1 MRSGDGA
8 AARPDRRVVSLI
20 AAVLAALAAMVVVA
34 PVGERRITRLVAAE
48 PEPVISRRIT
58 AAILRWWQHR
68 GIGPGSRRRRTQQ
81 RARVLQA
88 IGALGA
94 ELEAGASPG
103 EALLRAQGSP
113 SVWPQAAAAVRW
125 GDGIAE
131 GLVADARAAPV
142 LSQVAA
148 CWRVGSRGAGLVEA
162 IQHVAASARAAE
174 DVRVEMEA
182 QLAGPRSTARLLSG
196 LPVVGLGL
204 GLMLGADPLDWLL
217 GTMPGRLCLTVGV
230 TLTLVGM
237 WWTGRIAAGVE
248 RRL

>member
-1 MRSGDGA
+1 M
-8 AARPDRRVVSLI
+8 SLI
-20 AAVLAALAAMVVVA
+20 AAVLAALAVTVVVA
-34 PVGERRITRLVAAE
+34 PVGELRIRRLAAAESESAIGTRLRGTVQ
-48 PEPVISRRIT
+48 
-58 AAILRWWQHR
+58 RWWQQR
-68 GIGPGSRRRRTQQ
+68 GIGPGSRRRRALQ

-88 IGALGA
+88 IGALAA
-94 ELEAGASPG
+94 ELEAGAPPA
-103 EALLRAQGSP
+103 EALLRAQGDP
-113 SVWPQAAAAVRW
+113 SVWPQAAAAARW

-131 GLVADARAAPV
+131 GLDADARAAPV
-142 LSQVAA
+142 LGQAAA

-217 GTMPGRLCLTVGV
+217 GTLPGRLCLAVGV

>member
-1 MRSGDGA
+1 MILA
-8 AARPDRRVVSLI
+8 AV
-20 AAVLAALAAMVVVA
+20 VLAALAATVA
-34 PVGERRITRLVAAE
+34 VLPARERRVRRLNGSDGDLPSALRLRETAQHWW
-48 PEPVISRRIT
+48 RR
-58 AAILRWWQHR
+58 W
-68 GIGPGSRRRRTQQ
+68 GVGPGSRRRQAQ
-81 RARVLQA
+81 LRARVLQA
-88 IGALGA
+88 IGALAA

-103 EALLRAQGSP
+103 EALLRAQGDP
-113 SVWPQAAAAVRW
+113 SVWPQAAAAARW

-131 GLVADARAAPV
+131 GLERDARAAPV
-142 LSQVAA
+142 LDQVAA

-217 GTMPGRLCLTVGV
+217 GTLPGRLCLTLGV
-230 TLTLVGM
+230 TLTLIGM
-237 WWTGRIAAGVE
+237 WWTSRIAAGVE

>member
-1 MRSGDGA
+1 MI
-8 AARPDRRVVSLI
+8 LI
-20 AAVLAALAAMVVVA
+20 AAVLAALAATVA
-34 PVGERRITRLVAAE
+34 VHPARERRLRRLTGGERGLPTGIRLRGAAQ
-48 PEPVISRRIT
+48 
-58 AAILRWWQHR
+58 RWWRQR
-68 GIGPGSRRRRTQQ
+68 GIGPGSRRRRAQQ

-88 IGALGA
+88 IGALAA
-94 ELEAGASPG
+94 ELEAGAPPA
-103 EALLRAQGSP
+103 EALLRAQGDP
-113 SVWPQAAAAVRW
+113 SVWPHAAAAARW

-131 GLVADARAAPV
+131 GLDADARAAPV
-142 LSQVAA
+142 LGQVAA

-204 GLMLGADPLDWLL
+204 GLMLGADPLGWLL
-217 GTMPGRLCLTVGV
+217 GTLPGRLCLAVGV
-230 TLTLVGM
+230 ILTLVGM

>member
-1 MRSGDGA
+1 MTLVA
-8 AARPDRRVVSLI
+8 AL
-20 AAVLAALAAMVVVA
+20 LAALAVTVAVVPA
-34 PVGERRITRLVAAE
+34 RERRIRRLASSLPGPVTVRRVSAAL
-48 PEPVISRRIT
+48 R
-58 AAILRWWQHR
+58 RWWWRR
-68 GIGPGSRRRRTQQ
+68 GLGPGSRRRRAEQ

-88 IGALGA
+88 IGALAA
-94 ELEAGASPG
+94 ELAAGAPPSR
-103 EALLRAQGSP
+103 ALLQSQGDP
-113 SVWPQAAAAVRW
+113 SVWPQAAAAARW

-131 GLVADARAAPV
+131 ALERDAEVSPV
-142 LSQVAA
+142 LGQLAA

-182 QLAGPRSTARLLSG
+182 QLAGPRSTARLLSI

-204 GLMLGADPLDWLL
+204 GLMLGADPLGWLL
-217 GTMPGRLCLTVGV
+217 GTLPGRLCLGLGV
-230 TLTLVGM
+230 TLTLAGM